1 MLGKKQAAQYQKK
14 AACIF
19 LEDGECASRSISYE
33 ELDLKAQGLAACL
46 QKMCTPGDRVLL
58 AYESSIDYMIA
69 FLGACTGVIAVPIC
83 PPRREPQKCAP

>member
-19 LEDGECASRSISYE
+19 LEDGECASRTVSYE

-46 QKMCTPGDRVLL
+46 QKMCTQAIASSWPMSLL
-58 AYESSIDYMIA
+58 
-69 FLGACTGVIAVPIC
+69 LTT
-83 PPRREPQKCAP
+83 